1 MSNRINVDYNM
12 KKEYIRPEVEVIE
25 VEPITMLAISSE
37 GGLDVDGGNEPDE
50 ELSNRR
56 RGQWGNLWAEK

>member
-1 MSNRINVDYNM
+1 M
-12 KKEYIRPEVEVIE
+12 KKEYIKPEVEV
-25 VEPITMLAISSE
+25 VVLEPITMLALSS
-37 GGLDVDGGNEPDE
+37 GGGVDVDGGNEPDE